1 MAQQNPG
8 DGGIVTIRDVY
19 FLVQQVHTR
28 TTALQQQVSV
38 LTERAE
44 EDRRRTQGQEDE
56 IQSLKIKVYSFS
68 GALLLLSTML
78 TILSHAARAGV
89 PG

>member
-1 MAQQNPG
+1 VAQQNPG

-19 FLVQQVHTR
+19 LLVQQVHTR